1 MKKIVLTLMLL
12 GLATGLFAGPVTP
25 EKALQVAEKV
35 FSTRSTK
42 AAGGLHIIWDG
53 ETEATKADSQDP
65 AFYVVGRDGGGFVI
79 VAGNDNV
86 RPVLAL
92 SFENNFA
99 VEGMPE
105 NVRYWMDKIKRYAR
119 SATQATPEVVAQ
131 WDAFAQ
137 TKGYIY
143 PEAGITNE
151 FKESRTY
158 EWNQDA
164 PANLKCPTV
173 PGESEQ
179 AVCGC
184 LPLAFSMIM
193 TWFGYPEKG
202 VGTVPSYTSNEG
214 RANEYTVPEH
224 DLGTVYRWEELQQ
237 LKTKALF
244 YGSKS
249 SDLGENLGQLVYD
262 VGTIMQVGYSSKGT
276 NGYTTMVGELIKY
289 MGYSKK
295 ARERYRNDGFFA
307 WEWDQML
314 KEEVSR
320 HPVLYSGQSYKT
332 DAHPN
337 VAEGGHAYVL
347 DGYAYYNT
355 SELVFHFNF
364 GWAGTCNGYYSSDYQ
379 YVERSSDEM
388 CFDHVSAVFDFE
400 PDPEGTSTPVLE
412 LSYYDPAGLLDLS
425 DNKLGPD
432 QRGVSHTLEENNTM
446 KFTAYGIFN
455 SGGATCSGGIRVFRR
470 KPNDEVDLNPVAG
483 FNYDLGVGYWIPIY
497 QVFFELPSDLVLG
510 DRYGV
515 HYSIDEGPY
524 QPILLINPSLAVTD
538 TPVFPAAFIK
548 TESGYSQGDYFYFRL
563 TNHDYR
569 YKDAVW
575 TITDPSGNSTI
586 YRQEDDR
593 IQLTTAGKYKI
604 AVTTDNETIVAV
616 INVK

>member
-119 SATQATPEVVAQ
+119 SATQATPEVEAQ

-151 FKESRTY
+151 FTDSRTY
-158 EWNQDA
+158 EWNQNA

-184 LPLAFSMIM
+184 VPLAFSMIM

-202 VGTVPSYTSNEG
+202 VGTVPSYVSYKG
-214 RANEYTVPEH
+214 QANEYTVPEH

-237 LKTKALF
+237 LKTRELF

-249 SDLGENLGQLVYD
+249 SDLGQNLGQLVYD
-262 VGTIMQVGYSSKGT
+262 VGTILQVGYSSKGT
-276 NGYTTMVGELIKY
+276 EGYTSRLEELVQY
-289 MGYSKK
+289 MGYSKRAVEK
-295 ARERYRNDGFFA
+295 YYDSGYPA
-307 WEWDQML
+307 WTWDQML
-314 KEEVSR
+314 KDEVTK
-320 HPVLYSGQSYKT
+320 HPVYYSGYSEKS
-332 DAHPN
+332 DAHPD
-337 VAEGGHAYVL
+337 VSDGGHAYVL
-347 DGYAYYNT
+347 DGYAFHNT

-364 GWAGTCNGYYSSDYQ
+364 GWGGKCNGYYSSDYQ
-379 YVERSSDEM
+379 YVVRTNDEL
-388 CFDHVSAVFDFE
+388 CFDYVTAVFDFE
-400 PDPEGTSTPVLE
+400 PDPAGSSTFLRKLDYLYDGISAKDVNNQLKVYANYLHNAGSATFNGMLSLFRIDKNGTREAQPIHEHHINDLE
-412 LSYYDPAGLLDLS
+412 PGSSYYGGDRGWSFTISYPA
-425 DNKLGPD
+425 N
-432 QRGVSHTLEENNTM
+432 V
-446 KFTAYGIFN
+446 
-455 SGGATCSGGIRVFRR
+455 C
-470 KPNDEVDLNPVAG
+470 
-483 FNYDLGVGYWIPIY
+483 
-497 QVFFELPSDLVLG
+497 LG
-510 DRYGV
+510 DRLAY
-515 HYSIDEGPY
+515 YYKADEEEEY
-524 QPILLINPSLAVTD
+524 YLIGLVNPARGLEEYPLA
-538 TPVFPAAFIK
+538 PAAFIK
-548 TESGYSQGDYFYFRL
+548 TESAYSVGDYFYFL
-563 TNHDYR
+563 LINHGYS
-569 YKDAVW
+569 YKDAIW
-575 TITDPSGNSTI
+575 SITDPAGNTTI
-586 YRQEDDR
+586 YNQDDGR
-593 IQLTTAGKYKI
+593 MKLTTSGKYKI
-604 AVTTDNETIVAV
+604 KVTPVEGEESIVAV